1 MQFAIW
7 SLAAAA
13 FAMITTEFNIIGVL
27 PLIAHDFSVPIPQV
41 GLLVTAFAFTVAA
54 TGPFLTVA
62 YARVNR
68 RTLFTGILVVSAA
81 GNAIAAVAPNYPLL
95 AIGRIVSALALPV
108 FWSMASSTAAGI
120 AGPERAGRA
129 IATVFAGISVA
140 SVCGVP
146 ATTLMASV
154 WGWRA
159 AFAAAG
165 VVCVAMALTVWL
177 VFPRS
182 GLEVP
187 SASRSPLVLLRQ
199 RAFLAHLLLSLLV
212 LTAMFTAYTYLA
224 DSMERI
230 GNYEPSTVGWA
241 LIGFGGA
248 GIVGNA
254 FAGRALDGNPMG
266 ASITAAAIVGAAMAA
281 SASTI
286 ASPFGAAIVLVL
298 WGAAH
303 AASFVANHVRVIK
316 AAPAGYEDI
325 AASLN
330 VSVFNAGIGMGAVVG
345 GRLIDAIGLSHI
357 GLGAGAIIVVALG
370 HGTLLQRA
378 TGVNA
383 EVAGSS

>member
-1 MQFAIW
+1 
-7 SLAAAA
+7 
-13 FAMITTEFNIIGVL
+13 
-27 PLIAHDFSVPIPQV
+27 
-41 GLLVTAFAFTVAA
+41 
-54 TGPFLTVA
+54 
-62 YARVNR
+62 
-68 RTLFTGILVVSAA
+68 
-81 GNAIAAVAPNYPLL
+81 
-95 AIGRIVSALALPV
+95 
-108 FWSMASSTAAGI
+108 
-120 AGPERAGRA
+120 
-129 IATVFAGISVA
+129 
-140 SVCGVP
+140 
-146 ATTLMASV
+146 
-154 WGWRA
+154 
-159 AFAAAG
+159 
-165 VVCVAMALTVWL
+165 
-177 VFPRS
+177 
-182 GLEVP
+182 
-187 SASRSPLVLLRQ
+187 
-199 RAFLAHLLLSLLV
+199 
-212 LTAMFTAYTYLA
+212 MFTAYTYLA

-316 AAPAGYEDI
+316 AAPAGYEEI